1 MIAQVTSITEDIIE
15 KYEKKLLDKII
26 NTHYFYFLN
35 YEKIKIVEKALRR
48 LEKNE
53 DDAASLR
60 LDIIREKLEEYS
72 AELSEEGGPN
82 GHTGNFP
89 SAGSAN
95 PNNGFLQKTL
105 EGFVRFRLRE
115 YYSLLETVVDDA
127 AQEYLIEREYEEF
140 IGLLKYFLSIS
151 ESKIP
156 LLHIETT
163 DRGYRFFDNNR
174 KDITYECLVDFL
186 TPIDSAFLPETHTLQ
201 GFQLDATV
209 EEEVNHDDMLISTLI
224 SLSPEKILWYRADEK
239 SEIATT
245 VKKIFE
251 NRVNIISR

>member
-15 KYEKKLLDKII
+15 KYERKLLDKII

-35 YEKIKIVEKALRR
+35 YEKMKIVDKALRR
-48 LEKNE
+48 LEKN
-53 DDAASLR
+53 DDDVASLR
-60 LDIIREKLEEYS
+60 LDIIREKLEEYDKS
-72 AELSEEGGPN
+72 LES
-82 GHTGNFP
+82 
-89 SAGSAN
+89 
-95 PNNGFLQKTL
+95 KDIL

-115 YYSLLETVVDDA
+115 YYSVLETVVDDA

-163 DRGYRFFDNNR
+163 DKGYRFFDNNR

-186 TPIDSAFLPETHTLQ
+186 TPLDSTLLPETHTLQ

-209 EEEVNHDDMLISTLI
+209 EEEVNYDDMLISTLI
-224 SLSPEKILWYRADEK
+224 SLSPEKILWYGADEK

-251 NRVNIISR
+251 NRVNIISK